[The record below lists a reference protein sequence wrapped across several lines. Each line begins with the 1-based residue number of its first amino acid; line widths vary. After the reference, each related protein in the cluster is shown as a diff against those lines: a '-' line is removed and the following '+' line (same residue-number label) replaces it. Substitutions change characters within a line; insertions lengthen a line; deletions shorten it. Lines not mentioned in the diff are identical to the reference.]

1 MKKTIFIGTLFL
13 LSALNGASAESIIPN
28 IEKTKV
34 IRVCQAS
41 DAPWSSID
49 PLTGDWQGFTIDL
62 INGFAQS
69 MELTVEIIDA
79 GWSGL
84 VQSLSTGKCD
94 IAAAPMFATVPRG
107 KLVLFTKPFAAEGQ
121 VALVKEDLDMKTF
134 ADLDQAG
141 KVIIGPSGS
150 ATNEFAKRFFKN
162 AEIKP
167 TTTSENLEMMADVA
181 AGRADAAWLSY
192 TSNSMTLQANPGL
205 GVRFLGEDPIGF
217 SPIRWAVPAGEYQF
231 QQLVDIWIED
241 AINSGVA
248 EQHWNKWFTG
258 VPYQLKAK

>member
-1 MKKTIFIGTLFL
+1 
-13 LSALNGASAESIIPN
+13 
-28 IEKTKV
+28 
-34 IRVCQAS
+34 
-41 DAPWSSID
+41 
-49 PLTGDWQGFTIDL
+49 
-62 INGFAQS
+62 
-69 MELTVEIIDA
+69 MEAKVEITDA

-84 VQSLSTGKCD
+84 VQSLATGKCD

-121 VALVKEDLDMKTF
+121 AAIVKQDSAMHKF

-141 KVIIGPSGS
+141 KVLVGPAGS

-162 AEIKP
+162 ATIKDA
-167 TTTSENLEMMADVA
+167 TTSDNMEMMADVA
-181 AGRADAAWLSY
+181 AGRVDAAWLSY
-192 TSNSMTLQANPGL
+192 TSQSLVLQANPGL
-205 GVRFLGEDPIGF
+205 GVRFLGEAPIGF

-248 EQHWNKWFTG
+248 EEHWNKWFPG
-258 VPYQLKAK
+258 VPYQMKAK